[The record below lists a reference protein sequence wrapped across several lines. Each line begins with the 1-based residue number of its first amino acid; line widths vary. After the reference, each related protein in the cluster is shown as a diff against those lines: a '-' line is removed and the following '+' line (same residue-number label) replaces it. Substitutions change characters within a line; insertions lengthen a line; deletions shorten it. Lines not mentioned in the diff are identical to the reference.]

1 MLKIKDVVWP
11 LKTHDTQVRAT
22 VFWFKAFL
30 VDVCDILEVM
40 NSSNHVFYRKLL
52 LKR

>member
-1 MLKIKDVVWP
+1 MKDVVWP
-11 LKTHDTQVRAT
+11 LKTHDTQISEGNSILG
-22 VFWFKAFL
+22 KAFL

-40 NSSNHVFYRKLL
+40 NSSNDVFYTKLL